1 MNEIIFN
8 CLSTSVSSLL
18 RNVRNTLSKMLE
30 SSEKNELLL
39 KENLLCE
46 DYCFMDYDGK
56 AYSFAGFKKGEY
68 GIDLVGYEIF
78 SDGRPQSKEK
88 VFVPA
93 WNYPNII
100 LLEMV
105 QNFNDAIEKETEN
118 N

>member
-1 MNEIIFN
+1 MNRIIFN

-30 SSEKNELLL
+30 SSEKHELLL

-46 DYCFMDYDGK
+46 YYRFRDYAGK
-56 AYSFAGFKKGEY
+56 EYSFAGFKKGEF

-88 VFVPA
+88 VFVPS
-93 WNYPNII
+93 WSYSSFI
-100 LLEMV
+100 LLELV
-105 QNFNDAIEKETEN
+105 QNFNDVIEKETEN

>member
-1 MNEIIFN
+1 MNRIIFN

-30 SSEKNELLL
+30 SNEKHELLL

-46 DYCFMDYDGK
+46 DYRFRDYTGK
-56 AYSFAGFKKGEY
+56 EYSFAGFKKGEY

-88 VFVPA
+88 VFVPS
-93 WNYPNII
+93 WSYSSII
-100 LLEMV
+100 LLELV
-105 QNFNDAIEKETEN
+105 QNFNDAIKKETEN

>member
-1 MNEIIFN
+1 MNGIIFN

-30 SSEKNELLL
+30 SSEKHELLL
-39 KENLLCE
+39 KENLLCK
-46 DYCFMDYDGK
+46 DYCFIDYDGK
-56 AYSFAGFKKGEY
+56 TYTFAGFKKGEY

-78 SDGRPQSKEK
+78 SDGRTQSKEK

>member
-1 MNEIIFN
+1 MNGIIFN

-18 RNVRNTLSKMLE
+18 YNVRNTLSKMLE
-30 SSEKNELLL
+30 SSEKHELLL
-39 KENLLCE
+39 KENLLCK
-46 DYCFMDYDGK
+46 DYCFMDYAGK
-56 AYSFAGFKKGEY
+56 IYTFAGFKKGEY

-78 SDGRPQSKEK
+78 SDGRTQSKER

>member
-1 MNEIIFN
+1 MNGIIFN
-8 CLSTSVSSLL
+8 SLSTSVSSLL
-18 RNVRNTLSKMLE
+18 YNVRNTLSKMLE
-30 SSEKNELLL
+30 SSEKHELLL
-39 KENLLCE
+39 KENLLCK

-56 AYSFAGFKKGEY
+56 TYMFAGFKKGEY
-68 GIDLVGYEIF
+68 GVDLAGYEIF

-93 WNYPNII
+93 WNYSNII

-105 QNFNDAIEKETEN
+105 QNFNDAMERETEN

>member
-1 MNEIIFN
+1 MNGIIFN
-8 CLSTSVSSLL
+8 CLSTSVSSILY
-18 RNVRNTLSKMLE
+18 NVRNALSKMLE
-30 SSEKNELLL
+30 SSEKHELLL

-46 DYCFMDYDGK
+46 NYCFMDYDGK
-56 AYSFAGFKKGEY
+56 AYLFAGFKKGEY

-88 VFVPA
+88 VVVHA
-93 WNYPNII
+93 WNYPNI
-100 LLEMV
+100 LLLAMV

>member
-1 MNEIIFN
+1 M
-8 CLSTSVSSLL
+8 
-18 RNVRNTLSKMLE
+18 
-30 SSEKNELLL
+30 

-88 VFVPA
+88 VFA
-93 WNYPNII
+93 NII

>member
-1 MNEIIFN
+1 MNRIIFN
-8 CLSTSVSSLL
+8 SLSTSVSSLL

-30 SSEKNELLL
+30 SSEKHELLL

-78 SDGRPQSKEK
+78 SDGRLKSNEK
-88 VFVPA
+88 VVVHA
-93 WNYPNII
+93 WNYPDIF
-100 LLEMV
+100 LLAMV